1 VAPQPKSAHGASLRF
16 LDHTHLDTHTP
27 SWTSLSEQSEATTYT
42 SRNKH
47 KRRTSMPLA
56 GFERAISVSQTY
68 ALDQTTTGISLL
80 HLNLC
85 KLKMNCKQLACTC
98 HGRCTFH
105 IIAVTVTKLILT
117 SITTQSIATDK
128 ILAAGRLGFRLCT
141 IRTGR
146 YGVIYVTCYVIC
158 HHTFSLPSQF
168 VATTLVTD
176 DIFSISTSR
185 MIKSC
190 VTGFSTHSLYY
201 HRSYILPPLKLL
213 LP

>member
-1 VAPQPKSAHGASLRF
+1 
-16 LDHTHLDTHTP
+16 
-27 SWTSLSEQSEATTYT
+27 
-42 SRNKH
+42 
-47 KRRTSMPLA
+47 MPLA
-56 GFERAISVSQTY
+56 GFERAISVIERSQTY

-117 SITTQSIATDK
+117 SFTTQSIATDK

-146 YGVIYVTCYVIC
+146 YGVSYVTCYVIC
-158 HHTFSLPSQF
+158 HHTFSLPAQF

-176 DIFSISTSR
+176 DRFSILSLSSI
-185 MIKSC
+185 IKFTL
-190 VTGFSTHSLYY
+190 TGFTIQSLYY
-201 HRSYILPPLKLL
+201 TVTLSPSYYTYYC
-213 LP
+213 